1 MTTSGV
7 PSYNYSGYSYNNY
20 QSDMLNSS
28 SWKEKAEQEAENIK
42 NSTTNK
48 TSSTSSTSSTTS
60 TKSTGINV
68 NSSAS
73 TSTFLL
79 GYQSTLED
87 LEASAAK
94 LQSTAKDNVFSK
106 YEKAVADLEKNPNSE
121 EYQKKVDQA
130 INDVVAA
137 FKDFAEKYNN
147 TLNYLSNNQE
157 RGSGIAAQ
165 LEAFKRM
172 MPNEKTMKALG
183 MSYDVSGRVKVDEEA
198 LRENFEKDPSYI
210 KDLMGGQ
217 FGIAERI
224 GDKATSVLDS
234 SVDKI
239 IGSNGSS
246 SDGTNSASSSSS
258 ASASSSKKVSPMS
271 DSFLQFA
278 SFAKSGAY
286 NLSNYYAVSM
296 LNMLV

>member
-20 QSDMLNSS
+20 QNDMLNSS

-48 TSSTSSTSSTTS
+48 TSSTSSTSST
-60 TKSTGINV
+60 KDTGINV

-106 YEKAVADLEKNPNSE
+106 YEQAVADLEKNPNSE

-137 FKDFAEKYNN
+137 FKDFADKYNN
-147 TLNYLSNNQE
+147 TLDYLSNNQD
-157 RGSGIAAQ
+157 RGSGIVAQ
-165 LEAFKRM
+165 LESFKRM

-183 MSYDVSGRVKVDEEA
+183 MSYDASGKVKVDEEA

-258 ASASSSKKVSPMS
+258 ASASSSKKASSMS